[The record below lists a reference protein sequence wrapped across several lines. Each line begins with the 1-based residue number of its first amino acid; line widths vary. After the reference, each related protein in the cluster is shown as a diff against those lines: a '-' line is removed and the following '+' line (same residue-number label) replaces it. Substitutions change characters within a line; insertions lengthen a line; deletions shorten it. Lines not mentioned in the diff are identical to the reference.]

1 MTPPPAHG
9 PAGLITHGPADLVV
23 TGCTALTHDARGEI
37 VFVEDA
43 TIVVRDGIITSV
55 TEGSSVAQ
63 ASPATPGDVIA
74 QASPATPGDVIA
86 PGSPATPGAP
96 ITPGSPAT
104 PDNLAPTTTPHIDG
118 RGTLALPGLINCH
131 THTPMVALRGLA
143 EDLPAHTWFNDWIWP
158 VESNLTERVVG
169 LGARL
174 ACAEMIRG
182 GVTTF
187 ADHYF
192 AMDEVA
198 AATDESGLRAVL
210 GQAYFSTQGPEGRAA
225 SLDFA
230 LRQRGAAGGRVTTCL
245 APHAPYTVDEPD
257 LAATAELARQ
267 HGLLVH
273 IHAAENR
280 EQTDNSL
287 ARHGRTPIEILER
300 AGLLDTG
307 TDVLL
312 AHVTGLD
319 AARDLPVLRR
329 AAERTG
335 GRVAVA
341 SAPRGYLKF
350 GWDTTPVRALREAG
364 VPVGLA
370 TDGAASNNTLDVW
383 ESMAL
388 TALVQ
393 KSVERDPTWLTAR
406 QALDHATL
414 QSARAV
420 GLGEEIGSL
429 AAGRRADLVLVD
441 LTGPHT
447 QPVHDLAATLVH
459 SARSG
464 DVRTTIVAG
473 RVLMHDRELLTLDVP
488 EIVGELS
495 GLLPEL
501 VDRSHGKRI
510 QEYEG

>member
-1 MTPPPAHG
+1 MTTPPAPG
-9 PAGLITHGPADLVV
+9 PAGLRTQGPADLVV

-37 VFVEDA
+37 VFVHDA
-43 TIVVRDGIITSV
+43 TIVVRDGRIASV
-55 TEGSSVAQ
+55 TA
-63 ASPATPGDVIA
+63 
-74 QASPATPGDVIA
+74 
-86 PGSPATPGAP
+86 GAP
-96 ITPGSPAT
+96 EDLPAEAT
-104 PDNLAPTTTPHIDG
+104 HATYAAHAANATHAVEHLDG
-118 RGTLALPGLINCH
+118 RGTVALPGLVNCH

-143 EDLPAHTWFNDWIWP
+143 EDLPAHAWFNDWIWP

-198 AATDESGLRAVL
+198 AATAQSGLRAVL
-210 GQAYFSTQGPEGRAA
+210 GQAYFSSQGPQGRAA

-230 LRQRGAAGGRVTTCL
+230 LRQRGAADGRITTCL
-245 APHAPYTVDEPD
+245 APHAPYTVDESD
-257 LAATAELARQ
+257 LAATAALARD

-280 EQTDNSL
+280 EQTANSL

-300 AGLLDTG
+300 AGLLDV
-307 TDVLL
+307 DVLL
-312 AHVTGLD
+312 AHTTGLD

-329 AAERTG
+329 AG

-393 KSVERDPTWLTAR
+393 KYVERDPTWLTAR

-420 GLGEEIGSL
+420 GLGDEIGTL
-429 AAGRRADLVLVD
+429 AAGRRADILLVD
-441 LTGPHT
+441 MTGPHT

-459 SARSG
+459 SARSA

-473 RVLMHDRELLTLDVP
+473 RVLMRDRELLTLDVP
-488 EIVGELS
+488 QIAAELNT
-495 GLLPEL
+495 LLPEL
-501 VDRSHGKRI
+501 IDRSHGKRI

>member
-1 MTPPPAHG
+1 MTPPPPPG

-23 TGCTALTHDARGEI
+23 TGCTALTHDPRGEI
-37 VFVEDA
+37 VFVDDA
-43 TIVVRDGIITSV
+43 TIVVRDGTIASV
-55 TEGSSVAQ
+55 TA
-63 ASPATPGDVIA
+63 
-74 QASPATPGDVIA
+74 
-86 PGSPATPGAP
+86 GAP
-96 ITPGSPAT
+96 AAEPPA
-104 PDNLAPTTTPHIDG
+104 AAEHIDG
-118 RGTLALPGLINCH
+118 RGTVALPGLVNCH

-143 EDLPAHTWFNDWIWP
+143 EDLHAHAWFNDWIWP
-158 VESNLTERVVG
+158 VESNLTERLVG

-210 GQAYFSTQGPEGRAA
+210 GQAYFSSQGPEGRAA

-230 LRQRGAAGGRVTTCL
+230 LRQRGAADGRITTCL
-245 APHAPYTVDEPD
+245 APHAPYTVDEAD
-257 LAATAELARQ
+257 LAATAELAGE

-287 ARHGRTPIEILER
+287 ARHGRTPVEILER
-300 AGLLDTG
+300 AGLLDV
-307 TDVLL
+307 DVLL
-312 AHVTGLD
+312 AHATGLD

-329 AAERTG
+329 AG

-383 ESMAL
+383 ESMTL

-393 KSVERDPTWLTAR
+393 KYVERDPTWLTAR

-414 QSARAV
+414 QSAWAV
-420 GLGEEIGSL
+420 GLGDEIGSL
-429 AAGRRADLVLVD
+429 AEGRRADLVLVD
-441 LTGPHT
+441 VTGPHT

-473 RVLMHDRELLTLDVP
+473 RVLMRDRALLTLDVP
-488 EIVGELS
+488 DIVGELS
-495 GLLPEL
+495 TLLPEL